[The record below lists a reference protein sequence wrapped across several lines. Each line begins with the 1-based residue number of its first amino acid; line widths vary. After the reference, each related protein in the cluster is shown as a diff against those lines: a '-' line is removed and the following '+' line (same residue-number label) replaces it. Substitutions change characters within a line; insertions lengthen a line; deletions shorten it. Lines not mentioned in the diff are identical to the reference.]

1 VRSSWIV
8 CFSRFLTAFVILS
21 IFAIGS
27 KGDLLDSIK
36 RGINEAEAV
45 YKRTKCIN
53 RLIDCEFVFL
63 LSWDTKSLKFWFEFA
78 GTRADTTAISDNK
91 TTQLFDFLCEITFNE
106 PAIWLTVYLILFLLL
121 ILACSVCIR

>member
-1 VRSSWIV
+1 
-8 CFSRFLTAFVILS
+8 VILS

-53 RLIDCEFVFL
+53 RLIDCEFFL
-63 LSWDTKSLKFWFEFA
+63 AVLGYK
-78 GTRADTTAISDNK
+78 II
-91 TTQLFDFLCEITFNE
+91 EI
-106 PAIWLTVYLILFLLL
+106 LI
-121 ILACSVCIR
+121 